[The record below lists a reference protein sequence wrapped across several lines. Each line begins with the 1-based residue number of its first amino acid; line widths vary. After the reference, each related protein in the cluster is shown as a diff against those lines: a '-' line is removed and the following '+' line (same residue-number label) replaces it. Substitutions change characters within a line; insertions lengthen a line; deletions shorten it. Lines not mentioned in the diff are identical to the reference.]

1 MIKAD
6 LLDNGS
12 SGCVK
17 YTFPL
22 DLKKMHSYFKRSLQE
37 QNIYHEQDGVVAD
50 LC

>member
-22 DLKKMHSYFKRSLQE
+22 DLKKMHSYFKDLLQE
-37 QNIYHEQDGVVAD
+37 QNISRTIVVVD